1 MLSKICIGR
10 FTNEVCSIFCHLYL
24 LIILL
29 HRRLHHWLHLHIL
42 TVAVHWLHLF
52 PAGPITRIVRLGVP
66 RCKHHTN
73 RRLDMITGLVCAVCY
88 LRWLC
93 SCVYI
98 YIWIA
103 ATIREERC
111 LNFTQNN
118 HIAHHWWLMH
128 WGCGIGPQVVA
139 LGSLRHRCVRG
150 RWVRGRG
157 KRHETP
163 PFFLF

>member
-1 MLSKICIGR
+1 MLRKICIGR

-29 HRRLHHWLHLHIL
+29 HRRLHHRLHLHIL

-66 RCKHHTN
+66 RCKQASYQQT
-73 RRLDMITGLVCAVCY
+73 
-88 LRWLC
+88 LRHDYW
-93 SCVYI
+93 SCVCCMLCEVVVFVCVHIYI
-98 YIWIA
+98 YICIA
-103 ATIREERC
+103 TIIREERC

-139 LGSLRHRCVRG
+139 LGCLRHRCVRG

-157 KRHETP
+157 HRH
-163 PFFLF
+163 